1 MTLKPLK
8 YLGLIVVLGLAGCEV
23 EFAPNGPD
31 TEQAPVVN
39 SLRLNGESALNDRA
53 LVVRESQLIEVVAD
67 VSSSAELES
76 IEILVSLDEKAYT
89 TLATCDSSPCS
100 YDWAINAS
108 DNGLHSF
115 RVEATDV
122 RGGFSRLP
130 YSSSLV
136 VEIP

>member
-1 MTLKPLK
+1 MMLKIK
-8 YLGLIVVLGLAGCEV
+8 YIGLILVLGLAGCEV
-23 EFAPNGPD
+23 EFAPNAGD
-31 TEQAPVVN
+31 GEKAPVIN
-39 SLRLNGESALNDRA
+39 SLSLDNEPALNDRA
-53 LVVRESQLIEVVAD
+53 LVVDSARTLLLVAD
-67 VSSSAELES
+67 VSSRAELEA
-76 IEILVSLDEKAYT
+76 IEILVSQDRKAYT
-89 TLATCDSSPCS
+89 VLATCDSSPCRYEWS
-100 YDWAINAS
+100 LDES